1 MEKTKIRW
9 TDTTWNPMTGCSKI
23 SPGCK
28 HCYAEVI
35 ASKFEGKA
43 FPNGFA
49 PTFKPHRLS
58 EPARWK
64 PVVDEVSGE
73 LRPRR
78 VFVNSMSDLFHED
91 FTDVQVDRVFET
103 MARECQHDYQV
114 LTKRPERMRD
124 YVASWLSGSW
134 RSEFP
139 PHVWLGVSI
148 ESDAYVWRA
157 DVLRETPAPVKFL
170 SLEPLLGPVPSLSLD
185 GIAWAIV
192 GGESGKGYRPMDHV
206 WARDIRDRCA
216 ESGVA
221 FFFKQ
226 SAAYRTELGMEL
238 DGKRYEAMP
247 VTPRVSRAAT
257 LFA

>member
-1 MEKTKIRW
+1 MDQTKIRW
-9 TDTTWNPMTGCSKI
+9 TDTTWNPMTGCTKI

-35 ASKFEGKA
+35 ATKFEGKA

-64 PVVDEVSGE
+64 SVVLAPGE
-73 LRPRR
+73 PFRPRR

-91 FTDVQVDRVFET
+91 FTDEQIDRVFNV
-103 MARECQHDYQV
+103 MAMESQHDYQV

-124 YVASWLSGSW
+124 YVRSWLSGSW
-134 RSEFP
+134 RREFP
-139 PHVWLGVSI
+139 PQIWLGVSI
-148 ESDAYVWRA
+148 ENDDYTWRA
-157 DVLRETPAPVKFL
+157 DVLREIPAPVKFL
-170 SLEPLLGPVPSLSLD
+170 SIEPLLGPVPSLSLE
-185 GIAWAIV
+185 GIQWAIV
-192 GGESGKGYRPMDHV
+192 GGESGKGYRPMDHA
-206 WARDIRDRCA
+206 WARDVRDGCVRT
-216 ESGVA
+216 GTA

-247 VTPRVSRAAT
+247 VTPRGPGA
-257 LFA
+257 LE